1 MWRKSSYSA
10 HNGNC
15 VEVHEAVF
23 RKSGHSNP
31 NGACV
36 EMAFRKSSHSGSNG
50 HCVEMADGCGN
61 VHVRD
66 SKDKREDAP
75 VLSFTPAVWNAF
87 LAGLK

>member
-1 MWRKSSYSA
+1 MWRKSSY
-10 HNGNC
+10 
-15 VEVHEAVF
+15 
-23 RKSGHSNP
+23 SNP

-36 EMAFRKSSHSGSNG
+36 EMAFRKPSHC
-50 HCVEMADGCGN
+50 HLEACVEVADGCGD

>member
-1 MWRKSSYSA
+1 MWRKSSY
-10 HNGNC
+10 
-15 VEVHEAVF
+15 
-23 RKSGHSNP
+23 SNP

-36 EMAFRKSSHSGSNG
+36 EMAFVKSSYSNSGN
-50 HCVEMADGCGN
+50 CVEMADGCGN